1 MAHEFN
7 DAKGRPIVAVTG
19 MGLVTSLGRGKA
31 DNWAALAAGRS
42 GIRRITRFPTEGMRT
57 TIAGCVDFMDVEP
70 FSAPALTMAMAEAAA
85 QEALAQSGFKDTAVP
100 GPLYVATPPA
110 ELRMAPAK
118 SPLRAPDQRRRL
130 RLSEI
135 AGCRAEWCISRH
147 VRNLPVRQR
156 CGASRRAL
164 RHPWHAGLGVD
175 GVCIRRNRHP
185 ARRGSHSPRRDD
197 NCALRRH
204 RQLRTA

>member
-110 ELRMAPAK
+110 ELEWPQRKA
-118 SPLRAPDQRRRL
+118 LFERATSADVSGYPKLLAAARSGAFRDMFATFQFA
-130 RLSEI
+130 SV
-135 AGCRAEWCISRH
+135 AEHLAERFGT
-147 VRNLPVRQR
+147 RGMPVSVSTA
-156 CGASRRAL
+156 CASGAY
-164 RHPWHAGLGVD
+164 
-175 GVCIRRNRHP
+175 RHP